1 MESDHFL
8 NMIKNDTKSIKKQ
21 TDVRKAREVMK
32 NCINIIPIIRAI
44 ILCGGQNAALKGH
57 WDLGKIFTCSKSKM
71 NNKGNFREILHYTAQ
86 GDSNLKSYLND
97 SGKIKYTSATSQ
109 TQ

>member
-1 MESDHFL
+1 
-8 NMIKNDTKSIKKQ
+8 MIKNDTKSIKKQ

-57 WDLGKIFTCSKSKM
+57 
-71 NNKGNFREILHYTAQ
+71 
-86 GDSNLKSYLND
+86 
-97 SGKIKYTSATSQ
+97 
-109 TQ
+109 